1 VTGCSRVRSVWVRA
15 YPGLRLPCVCCVVA
29 CAAARVVLVSG
40 PPTLRLSASLPA
52 NGGGDLEIKYHPGP
66 RNLSPRLH
74 LH

>member
-1 VTGCSRVRSVWVRA
+1 MRSVWVRA

-29 CAAARVVLVSG
+29 CAAVVLVSG
-40 PPTLRLSASLPA
+40 PPTLIGLLRLSASLPA